1 MSHLVGPESTH
12 PRDAPGFANRADAGR
27 RLATVLP
34 PLDDPLVLGLPR
46 GGVAVAAAVGRE
58 LSAPLD
64 VIVVR
69 KLGLPAQ
76 PELAMGALAS
86 GGVRVLN
93 REVLARAHVPA
104 EVLEEV
110 TRRESAELAARERLY
125 RGERPLPS
133 LVDRDVVVVDDGLAT
148 GATMRAA
155 VAACRE
161 LQPRR
166 VLAAVPVAARET
178 ADAFRREGID
188 LVAPLVP
195 EPFVAV
201 GAWYAD
207 FSAVT
212 DDEVVHLLM

>member
-12 PRDAPGFANRADAGR
+12 PREPPWFADRGDAGR
-27 RLATVLP
+27 RLAAMLP

-46 GGVAVAAAVGRE
+46 GGVVVAAAVAKE
-58 LSAPLD
+58 LAAPLD

-93 REVLARAHVPA
+93 REVLERAGVPA
-104 EVLEEV
+104 GVLEEV
-110 TRRESAELAARERLY
+110 TRREAAALAARERIY

-133 LVDRDVVVVDDGLAT
+133 LARRDVVVVDDGLAT

-155 VAACRE
+155 VATCRE
-161 LQPRR
+161 LAPRR

-201 GAWYAD
+201 GAWYGD
-207 FSAVT
+207 FSAIT
-212 DDEVVHLLM
+212 DEEVVRLLM